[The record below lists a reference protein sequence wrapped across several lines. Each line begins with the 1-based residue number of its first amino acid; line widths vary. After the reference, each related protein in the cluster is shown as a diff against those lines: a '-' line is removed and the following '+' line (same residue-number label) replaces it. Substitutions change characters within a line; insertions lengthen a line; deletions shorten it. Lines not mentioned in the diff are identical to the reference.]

1 MSEAPGKQ
9 RRGLSG
15 LVLRTITAALLGA
28 VMLAVVLWGRVIGLG
43 LLMGLIAGLASAEF
57 YGMVRREHRLP
68 NEVFGVAAA
77 AAMPVA
83 AALWGRV
90 GLTAVL
96 TALIAA
102 SLAWHVAFRRVRMV
116 DTAATVFGAMYVG
129 FMLGH
134 LVLVRELD
142 FGTELTLAV
151 ILSVWANDVFAYLI
165 GSSIGRHK
173 MAPNISP
180 HKSWE
185 GFVAGALGTVL
196 VWIGVYFVS
205 DPPISLVWLVVV
217 GISLSMAAVIGDLAE
232 SRFKREAGI
241 KDSGTLLPGHGGALD
256 RFDSMIL
263 VSVVAYYFLVWAG
276 VQ

>member
-1 MSEAPGKQ
+1 
-9 RRGLSG
+9 
-15 LVLRTITAALLGA
+15 
-28 VMLAVVLWGRVIGLG
+28 
-43 LLMGLIAGLASAEF
+43 
-57 YGMVRREHRLP
+57 
-68 NEVFGVAAA
+68 
-77 AAMPVA
+77 
-83 AALWGRV
+83 
-90 GLTAVL
+90 
-96 TALIAA
+96 
-102 SLAWHVAFRRVRMV
+102 
-116 DTAATVFGAMYVG
+116 
-129 FMLGH
+129 
-134 LVLVRELD
+134 
-142 FGTELTLAV
+142 
-151 ILSVWANDVFAYLI
+151 
-165 GSSIGRHK
+165 

-205 DPPISLVWLVVV
+205 DPPISLLRLVVV

>member
-1 MSEAPGKQ
+1 MTETPAKEPRS
-9 RRGLSG
+9 LSG
-15 LVLRTITAALLGA
+15 LALRTVTAVLLGA
-28 VMLAVVLWGRVIGLG
+28 VMLAVVIWGRDVGLG
-43 LLMGLIAGLASAEF
+43 LLMGLVAGLASVEF

-77 AAMPVA
+77 AAMPIT

-90 GLTAVL
+90 GLTAVA
-96 TALIAA
+96 TALVVV
-102 SLAWHVAFRRVRMV
+102 SLAWHVAFRQVRVV
-116 DTAATVFGAMYVG
+116 DTATTVFGAMYVG

-134 LVLVRELD
+134 LVLVRQLD
-142 FGTELTLAV
+142 YGTELTLAV

-165 GSSIGRHK
+165 GSTVGRHK

-185 GFVAGALGTVL
+185 GFVAGTVGTVL
-196 VWIGVYFVS
+196 VWIGIYFVA
-205 DPPISLVWLVVV
+205 DPPISLIWL
-217 GISLSMAAVIGDLAE
+217 AAVGVVLSIAAVVGDLAE

-241 KDSGTLLPGHGGALD
+241 KDSGKLLPGHGGALD

-263 VSVVAYYFLVWAG
+263 VSVVAYYILVLAG

>member
-1 MSEAPGKQ
+1 MSETPARQ
-9 RRGLSG
+9 QRGLSG
-15 LVLRTITAALLGA
+15 LALRTATAALLGA
-28 VMLAVVLWGRVIGLG
+28 VMLAVVIWGRAIGLG
-43 LLMGLIAGLASAEF
+43 VLMGAIAGLASAEF
-57 YGMVRREHRLP
+57 YGMARREHRLP

-90 GLTAVL
+90 GLTAVA

-102 SLAWHVAFRRVRMV
+102 SLAWHVAFRQVRVV

-134 LVLVRELD
+134 LVLVRQLD

-165 GSSIGRHK
+165 GSSVGRHK

-185 GFVAGALGTVL
+185 GFVAGTLGTVL
-196 VWIGVYFVS
+196 VWVGVYFVS
-205 DPPISLVWLVVV
+205 DPPISLIWLVAV
-217 GISLSMAAVIGDLAE
+217 GVALSMAAVIGDLAE